1 MATGGTP
8 ELIAQLT
15 NAEAHRILSEIAAL
29 STNLEQLVHESVSSV
44 LLQRTP
50 PAAAQNGGAPAA
62 PVPAP
67 TAAGPEAD
75 RVWGKDKLSH
85 SILPPPSR
93 SLCQTSW

>member
-62 PVPAP
+62 PGRVVPR
-67 TAAGPEAD
+67 EARLD
-75 RVWGKDKLSH
+75 
-85 SILPPPSR
+85 ILHHARPLDQR
-93 SLCQTSW
+93 ELWR